1 MWRSFD
7 DVVVLDV
14 DVIVV
19 VVVDVVVV
27 GVVDVVVVVVVD
39 VVVVL
44 DVVVIIVVVVDVVVV
59 VVVVDVVVVVVDD
72 VVVVVVVVVVDVWR
86 SWLSFSSVEGSNP
99 ATAVMVDC
107 LITLT
112 EAVVTGVNSC
122 LSSCGFES
130 RCHILDG
137 HFSH

>member
-72 VVVVVVVVVVDVWR
+72 VVVVVVFVVDVWR